1 MKILSVNG
9 HGKCIECGKETSTQ
23 MWIGRM
29 QLFFCETC
37 VNKLS
42 VESTS
47 FMNDYKIKIMH
58 MMSKS
63 K

>member
-1 MKILSVNG
+1 MKITSVNG
-9 HGKCIECGKETSTQ
+9 HGECIECGKETSTQ

-29 QLFFCETC
+29 QFYFCETC

-42 VESTS
+42 VESTR
-47 FMNDYKIKIMH
+47 FMNDYKIKIMN